1 MRHRFTKVL
10 LAAAL
15 FMLLGGTA
23 TVAARSHHSAASSYN
38 VGIIYS
44 RTGLLAAYG
53 AEEVEGFKYGLSYV
67 TKGTNKVNGKS
78 INVTYVDDKTDAATA
93 VNAAKDLIGQGYKII
108 GGTDSSGVALQ
119 VAPLAAQNHIL
130 YVSGPAA
137 SDAITG
143 VNKYTF
149 RAGRQT
155 LQDVYTANSFLQ
167 GAGKKVVVFDQDSV
181 FGHGNYAAVKAVLGA
196 KGHTVTEV
204 SVPLSATDF
213 TPFAQQAKNANA
225 DLIFV
230 AWAGTTAGS
239 MWKSLDQQNVFSGGT
254 QIVTGL
260 AERATW
266 GTLGD
271 QATKIHFLSHYV
283 YTAPKSK
290 VNDWLVQ
297 KLRKRGQVPDIFT
310 PDGFVMAQMIVHAL
324 KTAGSDDPDK
334 LVAALEGY
342 KFLAPK
348 GFQAIRPQ
356 DHAMLQPMFRVKLVS
371 KNGHLVPQ
379 LLGTASTYA
388 TAPPIVAMR
397 G

>member
-10 LAAAL
+10 LAAA
-15 FMLLGGTA
+15 FFVLLGGTA
-23 TVAARSHHSAASSYN
+23 N

-53 AEEVEGFKYGLSYV
+53 AEEIEGFKYGLKYA
-67 TKGTNKVNGKS
+67 TNGTNKVNGKS
-78 INVTYVDDKTDAATA
+78 LNITYVDDKTDAATA

-119 VAPLAAQNHIL
+119 VAPLAAQNHVL
-130 YVSGPAA
+130 YISGPAA

-181 FGHGNYAAVKAVLGA
+181 FGHGNYAAVKAVLGS
-196 KGHTVTEV
+196 KGHTVSEV
-204 SVPLSATDF
+204 SVPLTATDF

-230 AWAGTTAGS
+230 AWAGTTAGA
-239 MWKSLDQQNVFSGGT
+239 MWKALDQQNVFTGT

-271 QATKIHFLSHYV
+271 QATKIHYLSHYV

-297 KLRKRGQVPDIFT
+297 QMRKRGQTPDIFT

-356 DHAMLQPMFRVKLVS
+356 DHAMLQPMFRVQLVS
-371 KNGHLVPQ
+371 KNGHLVPV
-379 LLGTASTYA
+379 LLGTATTYA
-388 TAPPIVAMR
+388 TAPPIVPMR